1 MDKGKFNNEQYA
13 AITAPLGQTLVIA
26 GAGSGKTS
34 VLTHRIEY
42 LVSELNF
49 YPSQILGITF
59 TNKAANEMKERLKLI
74 INDQFRW
81 IGTFHS
87 ICLRIL
93 REDINVLGKGNDF
106 TILDED
112 DQTSIIKDF
121 MLQNNISNSEF
132 PYKVCINHIAKFKDN
147 NMSFNDLRD
156 EKQWKFFGFKDFKQA
171 VTNERIIKYY
181 LDYCDKNNYLDFND
195 LLSLTLKVLGNLEV
209 KQKWQ
214 EKFKYILIDEFQDT
228 NDTQYELIRIL
239 SEKHQNVFAVGDP
252 DQMIYSWR
260 GASENIIKKFRQDFN
275 NIKIII
281 LNQNYRSTQEILD
294 ASNNL
299 IKNNMNRIHKDL
311 IAQTSGFKPLYYEA
325 ESQDDEAIWVANRIA
340 ELKDSGYKLNEILV
354 LYRSNYLSR
363 TMEEVLFSNNIQYV
377 LFGGTK
383 FYNRKEIK
391 DIIAYLRVIYFHD
404 DLFVRRIINTPR
416 RGISQQT
423 IDIISSYANT
433 HEISFYQAL
442 AECDQT
448 DLNATAKNAIK
459 RFLTMIDECYDT
471 NILVTFDNIMQKAG
485 YQEFLEVNE
494 QSDRIKNIEELKNS
508 ILKYQTNNPDN
519 TFNDYLQ
526 EVALYSSA
534 DEQAQEDAVHLMT
547 IHIAK
552 GLEYKCV
559 FIIGMNESI
568 FPSKKS
574 LDLGLKGV
582 EEERRVAYVAITR
595 AKEKLFLTSF
605 RGYNYITHTPNQK
618 SRFIDEISSMFYE
631 RASIKFKKLNST
643 TQDDEWFN
651 TKTTFKSENQFR
663 KEKIVFKI
671 GDRVTHKI
679 FGYGTVVGVHD
690 ENIDVSFNKPHGI
703 KTLMA
708 NHTAIK
714 RVVS

>member
-1 MDKGKFNNEQYA
+1 MDSSKFNKEQVE

-42 LVSELNF
+42 LVNELKF

-59 TNKAANEMKERLKLI
+59 TNKAANEMKERLKHLI
-74 INDQFRW
+74 ADKFNW

-93 REDINVLGKGNDF
+93 REDIHVLGRSNEF

-112 DQTSIIKDF
+112 DQIAIVKDF
-121 MLQNNISNSEF
+121 MSANDIAVNDF
-132 PYKVCINHIAKFKDN
+132 PYRVCVNHIGKFKEN
-147 NMSFNDLRD
+147 NYSYNDLRD
-156 EKQWKFFGFKDFKQA
+156 EKNWKSFGFKNFKQA
-171 VTNERIIKYY
+171 ITNERIIKHY

-209 KQKWQ
+209 KKKWQ

-260 GASENIIKKFRQDFN
+260 GASENITKKFRQDFN
-275 NIKIII
+275 NVKIVI

-299 IKNNMNRIHKDL
+299 IRNNINRIHKDL
-311 IAQTSGFKPLYYEA
+311 IAQHNGVKPLYYEA
-325 ESQDDEAIWVANRIA
+325 ESQDEEAIWVANRIQ
-340 ELKDSGYKLNEILV
+340 ELKSQGYKLNDILV

-363 TMEEVLFSNNIQYV
+363 TMEEVLFSNNIPYV

-423 IDIISSYANT
+423 IDIVSSYA
-433 HEISFYQAL
+433 EKQQISFYQAL
-442 AECDQT
+442 MECDNT
-448 DLNATAKNAIK
+448 ELNAAAKNAIK
-459 RFLTMIDECYDT
+459 RFTTLMDECYDT
-471 NILVTFDNIMQKAG
+471 NILVTFDNIMEKAG
-485 YQEFLEVNE
+485 YKEYLEVNE
-494 QSDRIKNIEELKNS
+494 QTDRLKNIEELKSS
-508 ILKYQTNNPDN
+508 ILKYQKENPEN

-526 EVALYSSA
+526 EVSLYSSA
-534 DEQAQEDAVHLMT
+534 DENVNDEAVHLMT

-559 FIIGMNESI
+559 FMIGMNEGV

-582 EEERRVAYVAITR
+582 EEERRVAYVGITR
-595 AKEKLFLTSF
+595 AKEKLYLSSF
-605 RGYNYITHTPNQK
+605 HGYNYVTHTPNQK
-618 SRFIDEISSMFYE
+618 SRFIDEISSVFYE
-631 RASIKFKKLNST
+631 RVSLKFKKLNNAA
-643 TQDDEWFN
+643 QDDEWFD
-651 TKTTFKSENQFR
+651 TKATFKAEDQYRN
-663 KEKIVFKI
+663 ETINFKI
-671 GDRVTHKI
+671 GDRVTHKV
-679 FGYGTVVGVHD
+679 FGYGVVVGVHD
-690 ENIDVSFNKPHGI
+690 ENIDVSFNKPHGM
-703 KTLMA
+703 KTLIK

-714 RVVS
+714 RVVN